1 MLHGLTGRRTY
12 GVLPFQHGLGIDE
25 EDGLRVSLRGAVRE
39 SVVAPPVGDDVLRV
53 AVCAVPLMSNFTDV
67 DALAAEPGVVVRFV
81 DRAEELVDADL
92 VVVPGT
98 RGTVRALRW
107 LRERGL
113 ADALAR
119 RAAEGR
125 PVLGICGGFQVLGE
139 HIEDDVESRE
149 GSVAGLGLLPVR
161 VRFAREKTLARPVG
175 EALGEPVEG
184 YEIHHGVAE
193 VAGGEAFLDGCRV
206 GEMWGT
212 HWHGSLES
220 DGFRRRFLAGWRGR
234 PAPLRPRARTSFA
247 ALREEQLDLLGDLI
261 EEHADTDA
269 LLSLI
274 EKGAPAG
281 LPFIAP
287 GAPVTGGPGTRPR
300 PPRPLPER
308 SFECHHAPRHQ
319 GGPVSTP
326 YPFTALVGQDD
337 LRLALLLNAVSPA
350 VGGVLVR
357 GEKGTAKSTA
367 VRALSALLPEVPV
380 VAGCR
385 FSLRPGRRRPELPR
399 RPARGGRRA
408 ARPARMVELPVGAS
422 EDRLVGALDIERAL
436 AEGVKA
442 FEPGLLADAHRGI
455 LYVDE
460 VNLLHDHL
468 VDLLLDAAAMG
479 ASYVE
484 REGVSVR
491 HAARF
496 LLVGTMNPEEG
507 ELRPQLLDR
516 FGLTVEVA
524 ASRETDQR
532 VEVVRRRLA
541 HDDDPEAFAGRWADE
556 EAALRDRVVAAR
568 ALLPQVV
575 LGDGALRQIAA
586 TCAAFEVDGMRADI
600 VMARTATALA
610 AWAGRTDVRSEDVRQ
625 AALLALPHRRRR
637 NPFDAPGLDEDKL
650 DETLDEAREDDAPEP
665 PGSPEPPEGDDD
677 PDGGPGGGGGQPP
690 ADGGPDSPGLP
701 PQQSR
706 DQAEDRNQGEGA
718 GQEDAPAP
726 QAPAAGGPGEQGA
739 VSAAEPFR
747 TRMLSVPGIGE
758 GAAGRRSRARTEHGR
773 TTGSRRPRGALTKLH
788 LAATVQ
794 AAAPHQRA
802 RGRSGTGLVVR
813 RDDLRQATREGREGN
828 LVLFVVDASG
838 SMAAR
843 QRMSAVKGAVLS
855 LLLDAYQRRDKVGL
869 VTFRGSAAEVALPP
883 TSSVDA
889 AAARLETLPTGGRT
903 PLAAGLLRAHDVLRV
918 ERLRDAARRPLLVV
932 VTDGRATGGVEPVA
946 QAGRAARLFAADG
959 VASVVVDCES
969 GYVRLGLAGQLAGEL
984 GGTAVTLDELRA
996 DSIAG
1001 LVKDVQGHG
1010 NHSRKAA

>member
-1 MLHGLTGRRTY
+1 M
-12 GVLPFQHGLGIDE
+12 
-25 EDGLRVSLRGAVRE
+25 
-39 SVVAPPVGDDVLRV
+39 
-53 AVCAVPLMSNFTDV
+53 
-67 DALAAEPGVVVRFV
+67 
-81 DRAEELVDADL
+81 
-92 VVVPGT
+92 
-98 RGTVRALRW
+98 
-107 LRERGL
+107 
-113 ADALAR
+113 
-119 RAAEGR
+119 
-125 PVLGICGGFQVLGE
+125 
-139 HIEDDVESRE
+139 
-149 GSVAGLGLLPVR
+149 
-161 VRFAREKTLARPVG
+161 
-175 EALGEPVEG
+175 
-184 YEIHHGVAE
+184 
-193 VAGGEAFLDGCRV
+193 
-206 GEMWGT
+206 
-212 HWHGSLES
+212 
-220 DGFRRRFLAGWRGR
+220 
-234 PAPLRPRARTSFA
+234 
-247 ALREEQLDLLGDLI
+247 
-261 EEHADTDA
+261 
-269 LLSLI
+269 
-274 EKGAPAG
+274 
-281 LPFIAP
+281 
-287 GAPVTGGPGTRPR
+287 
-300 PPRPLPER
+300 
-308 SFECHHAPRHQ
+308 
-319 GGPVSTP
+319 STP
-326 YPFTALVGQDD
+326 FPFTAIVGQDD

-367 VRALSALLPEVPV
+367 VRALAALMPEVPV
-380 VAGCR
+380 VRECR
-385 FSLRPGRRRPELPR
+385 FSCD
-399 RPARGGRRA
+399 PAAPDPACPDGPHTAVAGVSRE
-408 ARPARMVELPVGAS
+408 ARMVELPVGAS

-436 AEGVKA
+436 SEGVKA

-524 ASRETDQR
+524 ASRDTDLR

-541 HDDDPEAFAGRWADE
+541 YDDDPAAFAAKWAGAESD
-556 EAALRDRVVAAR
+556 LRERIAAAR
-568 ALLPQVV
+568 ALLPQVR
-575 LGDGALRQIAA
+575 LGDDALRQIAA

-610 AWAGRTDVRSEDVRQ
+610 AWAGRTDVQEEDVRQ

-650 DETLDEAREDDAPEP
+650 DDTLSENSPSGEGDEDPEP
-665 PGSPEPPEGDDD
+665 DGPDDD
-677 PDGGPGGGGGQPP
+677 GGPDGGGPGGGPQPP
-690 ADGGPDSPGLP
+690 QDNGPQAHDTPPGDDAP
-701 PQQSR
+701 
-706 DQAEDRNQGEGA
+706 
-718 GQEDAPAP
+718 QEDTPAP
-726 QAPAAGGPGEQGA
+726 QNPGQGAPTGGGEQSA
-739 VSAAEPFR
+739 APAAEPFR
-747 TRMLSVPGIGE
+747 TRMLSVPGLGE

-773 TTGSRRPRGALTKLH
+773 TTGAVRPQGALTRLH
-788 LAATVQ
+788 LAATVH
-794 AAAPHQRA
+794 AAAPHQHA
-802 RGRSGTGLVVR
+802 RGRTGRGLVVR

-869 VTFRGSAAEVALPP
+869 VTFRGKEAQVALPP

-889 AAARLETLPTGGRT
+889 AAARLESLPTGGRT

-918 ERLRDAARRPLLVV
+918 ERLRDPSRRPLLVV
-932 VTDGRATGGVEPVA
+932 VTDGRATGGPQPVA
-946 QAGRAARLFAADG
+946 LAGRAARLHAGEG

-969 GYVRLGLAGQLAGEL
+969 GMVRLGLAGELAREL

-1001 LVKDVQGHG
+1001 LVKDVQG
-1010 NHSRKAA
+1010 NSTRSTRKAA

>member
-1 MLHGLTGRRTY
+1 MTT
-12 GVLPFQHGLGIDE
+12 PF
-25 EDGLRVSLRGAVRE
+25 
-39 SVVAPPVGDDVLRV
+39 
-53 AVCAVPLMSNFTDV
+53 
-67 DALAAEPGVVVRFV
+67 
-81 DRAEELVDADL
+81 
-92 VVVPGT
+92 
-98 RGTVRALRW
+98 
-107 LRERGL
+107 
-113 ADALAR
+113 
-119 RAAEGR
+119 
-125 PVLGICGGFQVLGE
+125 
-139 HIEDDVESRE
+139 
-149 GSVAGLGLLPVR
+149 
-161 VRFAREKTLARPVG
+161 
-175 EALGEPVEG
+175 
-184 YEIHHGVAE
+184 
-193 VAGGEAFLDGCRV
+193 
-206 GEMWGT
+206 
-212 HWHGSLES
+212 
-220 DGFRRRFLAGWRGR
+220 
-234 PAPLRPRARTSFA
+234 
-247 ALREEQLDLLGDLI
+247 
-261 EEHADTDA
+261 
-269 LLSLI
+269 
-274 EKGAPAG
+274 
-281 LPFIAP
+281 
-287 GAPVTGGPGTRPR
+287 
-300 PPRPLPER
+300 
-308 SFECHHAPRHQ
+308 
-319 GGPVSTP
+319 
-326 YPFTALVGQDD
+326 PFTAVVGQDD

-367 VRALSALLPEVPV
+367 VRALSALLPQVPV

-385 FSLRPGRRRPELPR
+385 FSCD
-399 RPARGGRRA
+399 PARPDPACPDGPHEPGGGTE
-408 ARPARMVELPVGAS
+408 RPARMVELPVGAS

-524 ASRETDQR
+524 ASREPDQR

-541 HDDDPEAFAGRWADE
+541 YDDDPAGFAARWADE
-556 EAALRDRVVAAR
+556 EAAVRQRIVAAR
-568 ALLPQVV
+568 ELLSQVR

-610 AWAGRTDVRSEDVRQ
+610 AWAGRTEVLAEDVRQ

-650 DETLDEAREDDAPEP
+650 DRTLEEFSGD
-665 PGSPEPPEGDDD
+665 SPEDD
-677 PDGGPGGGGGQPP
+677 PDPDGPGGGPGGGGGQPDDGP
-690 ADGGPDSPGLP
+690 AQGGDTGARP
-701 PQQSR
+701 
-706 DQAEDRNQGEGA
+706 EEGEGT
-718 GQEDAPAP
+718 ETP
-726 QAPAAGGPGEQGA
+726 AGGGEQSPA
-739 VSAAEPFR
+739 RAAEPFR
-747 TRMLSVPGIGE
+747 TKVLSVPGIGE
-758 GAAGRRSRARTEHGR
+758 GDAGRRSRARTAHGR
-773 TTGSRRPRGALTKLH
+773 TTGARRPQGALTKLH

-802 RGRSGTGLVVR
+802 RGRSGPGLVVR
-813 RDDLRQATREGREGN
+813 RDDLRQAVREGREGN

-869 VTFRGSAAEVALPP
+869 VTFRGAGAEVALPP

-889 AAARLETLPTGGRT
+889 AAARLESLPTGGRT
-903 PLAAGLLRAHDVLRV
+903 PLAAGLLKAHEVLRV
-918 ERLRDAARRPLLVV
+918 ERLRDAARRPLVVV
-932 VTDGRATGGVEPVA
+932 VTDGRATGGPEPLVLA
-946 QAGRAARLFAADG
+946 SRAAGLFAAEQ

-969 GYVRLGLAGQLAGEL
+969 GPVRLGLAGKLAGEL
-984 GGTAVTLDELRA
+984 GGTAVALDELRA

-1001 LVKDVQGHG
+1001 LVKDVT
-1010 NHSRKAA
+1010 STRRAA

>member
-1 MLHGLTGRRTY
+1 MNT
-12 GVLPFQHGLGIDE
+12 PF
-25 EDGLRVSLRGAVRE
+25 
-39 SVVAPPVGDDVLRV
+39 
-53 AVCAVPLMSNFTDV
+53 
-67 DALAAEPGVVVRFV
+67 
-81 DRAEELVDADL
+81 
-92 VVVPGT
+92 
-98 RGTVRALRW
+98 
-107 LRERGL
+107 
-113 ADALAR
+113 
-119 RAAEGR
+119 
-125 PVLGICGGFQVLGE
+125 
-139 HIEDDVESRE
+139 
-149 GSVAGLGLLPVR
+149 
-161 VRFAREKTLARPVG
+161 
-175 EALGEPVEG
+175 
-184 YEIHHGVAE
+184 
-193 VAGGEAFLDGCRV
+193 
-206 GEMWGT
+206 
-212 HWHGSLES
+212 
-220 DGFRRRFLAGWRGR
+220 
-234 PAPLRPRARTSFA
+234 
-247 ALREEQLDLLGDLI
+247 
-261 EEHADTDA
+261 
-269 LLSLI
+269 
-274 EKGAPAG
+274 
-281 LPFIAP
+281 
-287 GAPVTGGPGTRPR
+287 
-300 PPRPLPER
+300 
-308 SFECHHAPRHQ
+308 
-319 GGPVSTP
+319 
-326 YPFTALVGQDD
+326 PFTAVVGQDD

-367 VRALSALLPEVPV
+367 VRALSALLPAVAVVP
-380 VAGCR
+380 GCR
-385 FSLRPGRRRPELPR
+385 FSCDPAAPDPSCPDGPHEPGPG
-399 RPARGGRRA
+399 AG
-408 ARPARMVELPVGAS
+408 RPARMVELPVGAS

-491 HAARF
+491 HASKF

-524 ASRETDQR
+524 ASREPDQR

-541 HDDDPEAFAGRWADE
+541 YDDDPAGFAARWAGE
-556 EAALRDRVVAAR
+556 ETAVRQRIVAAR
-568 ALLPQVV
+568 ELLPQVR

-610 AWAGRTDVRSEDVRQ
+610 AWAGRTDVLAEDVRQ

-650 DETLDEAREDDAPEP
+650 DETLEQFSGED
-665 PGSPEPPEGDDD
+665 EGDDD
-677 PDGGPGGGGGQPP
+677 PGPDGPGGGGGQPAP
-690 ADGGPDSPGLP
+690 DDG
-701 PQQSR
+701 PQGGGDTSAR
-706 DQAEDRNQGEGA
+706 PEAGEDGE
-718 GQEDAPAP
+718 P
-726 QAPAAGGPGEQGA
+726 QASGGREQSA
-739 VSAAEPFR
+739 VRAAEPFR
-747 TRMLSVPGIGE
+747 TKVLSVPGIGE

-773 TTGSRRPRGALTKLH
+773 TTGARRPRGALTKLH

-802 RGRSGTGLVVR
+802 RGRSGPGLVIR
-813 RDDLRQATREGREGN
+813 RDDLRQAGREGREGN

-889 AAARLETLPTGGRT
+889 AAARLESLPTGGRT
-903 PLAAGLLRAHDVLRV
+903 PLAAGLLKAHEVLRV
-918 ERLRDAARRPLLVV
+918 ERLRDPARRALVVV
-932 VTDGRATGGVEPVA
+932 VTDGRATGGPEPVA
-946 QAGRAARLFAADG
+946 LAGRAARLFAAEQ

-969 GYVRLGLAGQLAGEL
+969 GPVRLGLAGQLAGEL

-996 DSIAG
+996 DAIAG
-1001 LVKDVQGHG
+1001 LVKDVQ
-1010 NHSRKAA
+1010 RRAA

>member
-1 MLHGLTGRRTY
+1 M
-12 GVLPFQHGLGIDE
+12 
-25 EDGLRVSLRGAVRE
+25 
-39 SVVAPPVGDDVLRV
+39 
-53 AVCAVPLMSNFTDV
+53 
-67 DALAAEPGVVVRFV
+67 
-81 DRAEELVDADL
+81 
-92 VVVPGT
+92 
-98 RGTVRALRW
+98 
-107 LRERGL
+107 
-113 ADALAR
+113 
-119 RAAEGR
+119 
-125 PVLGICGGFQVLGE
+125 
-139 HIEDDVESRE
+139 
-149 GSVAGLGLLPVR
+149 
-161 VRFAREKTLARPVG
+161 
-175 EALGEPVEG
+175 
-184 YEIHHGVAE
+184 
-193 VAGGEAFLDGCRV
+193 
-206 GEMWGT
+206 
-212 HWHGSLES
+212 
-220 DGFRRRFLAGWRGR
+220 
-234 PAPLRPRARTSFA
+234 
-247 ALREEQLDLLGDLI
+247 
-261 EEHADTDA
+261 
-269 LLSLI
+269 
-274 EKGAPAG
+274 
-281 LPFIAP
+281 
-287 GAPVTGGPGTRPR
+287 
-300 PPRPLPER
+300 
-308 SFECHHAPRHQ
+308 
-319 GGPVSTP
+319 STP
-326 YPFTALVGQDD
+326 YPFTAIVGQDN
-337 LRLALLLNAVSPA
+337 LRLALLLNAVSPQ
-350 VGGVLVR
+350 VGGILVR

-367 VRALSALLPEVPV
+367 VRALSALMPQVDV

-385 FSLRPGRRRPELPR
+385 FSCAPGSPD
-399 RPARGGRRA
+399 PACPDGPHEVGA
-408 ARPARMVELPVGAS
+408 GVSRPARMVELPVGAS

-524 ASRETDQR
+524 ASREPDQR

-541 HDDDPEAFAGRWADE
+541 YDDDPTAFAARWADD
-556 EAALRDRVVAAR
+556 EAAVRARIVAAR
-568 ALLPQVV
+568 ELLPSVQ

-610 AWAGRTDVRSEDVRQ
+610 AWAGRTDVLAEDVRQ

-650 DETLDEAREDDAPEP
+650 DETLEEF
-665 PGSPEPPEGDDD
+665 GGGDDSGDEDPD
-677 PDGGPGGGGGQPP
+677 PDGPGGGGQPP
-690 ADGGPDSPGLP
+690 QDGPGDDSESPAGEVP
-701 PQQSR
+701 
-706 DQAEDRNQGEGA
+706 AQGEPSEGD
-718 GQEDAPAP
+718 E
-726 QAPAAGGPGEQGA
+726 QAPAAPGGGEQSP
-739 VSAAEPFR
+739 VRAAEPFR
-747 TRMLSVPGIGE
+747 TKALSVPGLGE

-773 TTGSRRPRGALTKLH
+773 TTGARRPQGALTKLH

-802 RGRSGTGLVVR
+802 RGRSGPGLVVR
-813 RDDLRQATREGREGN
+813 RDDLRQASREGRESN

-869 VTFRGSAAEVALPP
+869 VTFRGKDAEVALPP

-889 AAARLETLPTGGRT
+889 AAARLESLPTGGRT

-918 ERLRDAARRPLLVV
+918 ERLRDPARRSLVVV
-932 VTDGRATGGVEPVA
+932 VTDGRATGGPEPVA
-946 QAGRAARLFAADG
+946 LAGRAARLFAADG

-969 GYVRLGLAGQLAGEL
+969 GPVRLGLAGQLAGEL

-1001 LVKDVQGHG
+1001 LVRDVQGSRG
-1010 NHSRKAA
+1010 NGRRAA

>member
-1 MLHGLTGRRTY
+1 MTT
-12 GVLPFQHGLGIDE
+12 PF
-25 EDGLRVSLRGAVRE
+25 
-39 SVVAPPVGDDVLRV
+39 
-53 AVCAVPLMSNFTDV
+53 
-67 DALAAEPGVVVRFV
+67 
-81 DRAEELVDADL
+81 
-92 VVVPGT
+92 
-98 RGTVRALRW
+98 
-107 LRERGL
+107 
-113 ADALAR
+113 
-119 RAAEGR
+119 
-125 PVLGICGGFQVLGE
+125 
-139 HIEDDVESRE
+139 
-149 GSVAGLGLLPVR
+149 
-161 VRFAREKTLARPVG
+161 
-175 EALGEPVEG
+175 
-184 YEIHHGVAE
+184 
-193 VAGGEAFLDGCRV
+193 
-206 GEMWGT
+206 
-212 HWHGSLES
+212 
-220 DGFRRRFLAGWRGR
+220 
-234 PAPLRPRARTSFA
+234 
-247 ALREEQLDLLGDLI
+247 
-261 EEHADTDA
+261 
-269 LLSLI
+269 
-274 EKGAPAG
+274 
-281 LPFIAP
+281 
-287 GAPVTGGPGTRPR
+287 
-300 PPRPLPER
+300 
-308 SFECHHAPRHQ
+308 
-319 GGPVSTP
+319 
-326 YPFTALVGQDD
+326 PFTAVVGQDD

-367 VRALSALLPEVPV
+367 VRALSALLPAVSVVP
-380 VAGCR
+380 GCR
-385 FSLRPGRRRPELPR
+385 FSCDPAAPDPGCPDGPHEPG
-399 RPARGGRRA
+399 AGA
-408 ARPARMVELPVGAS
+408 ERPARMVELPVGAS

-436 AEGVKA
+436 SEGVKA

-524 ASRETDQR
+524 ASREPDQR

-541 HDDDPEAFAGRWADE
+541 YDDDPAAFAARWAEE
-556 EAALRDRVVAAR
+556 EAAVRARIVAAR
-568 ALLPQVV
+568 ELLPSVR

-610 AWAGRTDVRSEDVRQ
+610 AWAGRTDVLAEDVRQ

-650 DETLDEAREDDAPEP
+650 DETLEEFG
-665 PGSPEPPEGDDD
+665 GSEDDD
-677 PDGGPGGGGGQPP
+677 PDPGPDGPGGGGGQPDP
-690 ADGGPDSPGLP
+690 
-701 PQQSR
+701 
-706 DQAEDRNQGEGA
+706 GEGPEGGDTGARPEA
-718 GQEDAPAP
+718 GEGGQP
-726 QAPAAGGPGEQGA
+726 QPSGGGEQ
-739 VSAAEPFR
+739 AAARPSEPFR
-747 TRMLSVPGIGE
+747 TKVLSVPGIGE

-773 TTGSRRPRGALTKLH
+773 TTGARRPRGALTKLH

-802 RGRSGTGLVVR
+802 RGRSGPGLVVR

-869 VTFRGSAAEVALPP
+869 VTFRGTGADVALPP

-889 AAARLETLPTGGRT
+889 AAARLESLPTGGRT

-918 ERLRDAARRPLLVV
+918 ERLRDPARRALVVV
-932 VTDGRATGGVEPVA
+932 VTDGRATGGPEPVA
-946 QAGRAARLFAADG
+946 LAGRAARLFAADG

-969 GYVRLGLAGQLAGEL
+969 GPVRLGLAGQLAGEL

-1001 LVKDVQGHG
+1001 LVKDVQ
-1010 NHSRKAA
+1010 RRAA